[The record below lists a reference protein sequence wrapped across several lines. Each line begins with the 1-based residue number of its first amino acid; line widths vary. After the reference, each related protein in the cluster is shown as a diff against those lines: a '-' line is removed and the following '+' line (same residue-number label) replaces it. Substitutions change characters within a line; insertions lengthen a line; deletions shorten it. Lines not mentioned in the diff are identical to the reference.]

1 MKFTLSWLKQ
11 HLETNSDIET
21 ILKKL
26 TNIGL
31 EVESSYNPSEALN
44 GFIAAKI
51 ISTKPH
57 PDADRL
63 QLCLIDT
70 GTEEIEI
77 VCGAKNA
84 KEGLTTIYAPV
95 GSTIPSSGMKLKKA
109 KIRGIESSGMLCSEK
124 ELNLGDD
131 SEGITEL
138 SDQIS
143 PGTSIS
149 KALDIN
155 DTYVEIAITPN
166 RPDCLGIRGIA
177 RDLAAAGLGEL
188 IKEKQIKISTSKEN
202 LPVFI
207 DAENNFEGCTIFA
220 GRLIKN
226 ITNNQSPDWLVKR
239 LESIGIKSINCL
251 VDITNFINFDRGRPL
266 HVYDANKINNKIG
279 ARDAKVGEKILALD
293 GKDYELK
300 PGMCVIADN
309 EKVLGIGGIMGGNES
324 GSTIETND
332 VFIESAYFDPIKT
345 ALSGRALNII
355 SDSRY
360 RFERGVD
367 PEYVIEGLN
376 LATQMILDLCGGE
389 AGEISLVD
397 NLKFQPKKIK
407 FDPKLVNK
415 LTGIEIPNDKIVKI
429 LESLGFDISNSWNVV
444 VPSWRPDIYGEADL
458 VEEIVRIFG
467 LDNIES
473 EPLLNLDQPTKPIL
487 TKKQKQIKM
496 IKRSIASKGLMET
509 ISYSFINNK
518 ESLNFGGGSSSLKIV
533 NPISDELSEMRPTPL
548 ASLVSIADENFKK
561 GYTDIGIFE
570 VGPGFLG
577 VEQDEQITIA
587 SGLRIGTH
595 RSEGSGKDWQ
605 GFQKVSVFDAKEDVI
620 SVLELLNLNLESHKV
635 ERTAPDHYHP
645 GRSGQI
651 VTGGG
656 DILASFGELH
666 PKIIKTKDFKVA
678 VAFEIYIDSINKQK
692 IKSNLKI
699 APEISNLQP
708 LKRDFSFVVSS
719 DTEAQKIINAAKQSD
734 QSFIKD
740 VKIFDQFLGENEKS
754 IAIEVIIQPKEV
766 TLTDEQI
773 ESISKKIIKSVE
785 DKTKGKL
792 RS

>member
-95 GSTIPSSGMKLKKA
+95 GSTIPASGMKLKKA

-473 EPLLNLDQPTKPIL
+473 EPLLNLNQPTKPIL

-518 ESLNFGGGSSSLKIV
+518 ESINFGGGSSSLKIV

-719 DTEAQKIINAAKQSD
+719 DTEAQTIINTAKQSD
-734 QSFIKD
+734 KSFIKD

>member
-188 IKEKQIKISTSKEN
+188 IKEKQIKISASKEN

-207 DAENNFEGCTIFA
+207 DTENNFEGCTIFA

-719 DTEAQKIINAAKQSD
+719 DTEAQTIINTAKQSD
-734 QSFIKD
+734 KSFIKD

>member
-207 DAENNFEGCTIFA
+207 DTENNFEGCTIFA

-226 ITNNQSPDWLVKR
+226 ITNNKSPDWLVKR
-239 LESIGIKSINCL
+239 LESIGVKSINCL

-678 VAFEIYIDSINKQK
+678 VAFEIYIDAINKQK

-719 DTEAQKIINAAKQSD
+719 DTEAQTIINAAKQSD

>member
-95 GSTIPSSGMKLKKA
+95 GSTIPASGMKLKKA

-138 SDQIS
+138 SGQIS

-226 ITNNQSPDWLVKR
+226 ITNNKSPDWLVKR

-309 EKVLGIGGIMGGNES
+309 EKVLGIGGVMGGNES

-678 VAFEIYIDSINKQK
+678 VAFEIYIDAINKQK

-719 DTEAQKIINAAKQSD
+719 DTEAQTIINATKQSD

>member
-95 GSTIPSSGMKLKKA
+95 GSTIPASGMKLKKA

-207 DAENNFEGCTIFA
+207 DTENNFEGCTIFA

-300 PGMCVIADN
+300 PGICVIADN

-367 PEYVIEGLN
+367 PQYVIEGLN

-719 DTEAQKIINAAKQSD
+719 DTEAQTIINAAKQSD

>member
-95 GSTIPSSGMKLKKA
+95 GSTIPASGMKLKKA

-138 SDQIS
+138 SGQIS

-678 VAFEIYIDSINKQK
+678 VAFEIYIDAINKQK

-719 DTEAQKIINAAKQSD
+719 DTEAQTIINTAKQSD
-734 QSFIKD
+734 KSFIKD

>member
-95 GSTIPSSGMKLKKA
+95 GSTIPASGMKLKKA

-177 RDLAAAGLGEL
+177 RDLAASGLGEL

-207 DAENNFEGCTIFA
+207 DTENNFEGCTIFA

-300 PGMCVIADN
+300 PGICVIADN

-389 AGEISLVD
+389 PGEISLVD

-719 DTEAQKIINAAKQSD
+719 DTEAQTIINTAKQSD
-734 QSFIKD
+734 KSFIKD

>member
-95 GSTIPSSGMKLKKA
+95 GSTIPASGMKLKKA

-138 SDQIS
+138 SGQIS

-309 EKVLGIGGIMGGNES
+309 EKVLGIGGVMGGNES

-678 VAFEIYIDSINKQK
+678 VAFEIYIEAINKQK

-719 DTEAQKIINAAKQSD
+719 DTEAQTIINAAKQSD

>member
-95 GSTIPSSGMKLKKA
+95 GSTIPASGMKLKKA

-207 DAENNFEGCTIFA
+207 DTENNFEGCTIFA

-300 PGMCVIADN
+300 PGICVIADN

-367 PEYVIEGLN
+367 PQYVIEGLN

-666 PKIIKTKDFKVA
+666 PKIIKTKDFKIA

-719 DTEAQKIINAAKQSD
+719 DTEAQTIINTAKQSD
-734 QSFIKD
+734 KSFIKD

>member
-70 GTEEIEI
+70 GTEKIEI

-95 GSTIPSSGMKLKKA
+95 GSTIPASGMKLKKA

-207 DAENNFEGCTIFA
+207 DTENNFEGCTIFA

-300 PGMCVIADN
+300 PGICVIADN

-367 PEYVIEGLN
+367 PQYVIEGLN

-719 DTEAQKIINAAKQSD
+719 DTEAQTIINAAKQSD

>member
-95 GSTIPSSGMKLKKA
+95 GSTIPASGMKLKKA

-138 SDQIS
+138 SGQIS

-719 DTEAQKIINAAKQSD
+719 DTEAQTIINTAKQSD
-734 QSFIKD
+734 KSFIKD

>member
-70 GTEEIEI
+70 GTEKIEI

-95 GSTIPSSGMKLKKA
+95 GSTIPASGMKLKKA

-207 DAENNFEGCTIFA
+207 DTENNFEGCTIFA

-577 VEQDEQITIA
+577 VEQDEQIIIA

-719 DTEAQKIINAAKQSD
+719 DTEAQTIINAAKQSD

>member
-138 SDQIS
+138 SGQIS

-188 IKEKQIKISTSKEN
+188 IKEKQIKISASKEN

-207 DAENNFEGCTIFA
+207 DTENNFEGCTIFA

-226 ITNNQSPDWLVKR
+226 ITNNKSPDWLVKR
-239 LESIGIKSINCL
+239 LESIGVKSINCL

-309 EKVLGIGGIMGGNES
+309 EKVLGIGGVMGGNES

-678 VAFEIYIDSINKQK
+678 VAFEIYIDAINKQK

-719 DTEAQKIINAAKQSD
+719 DTEAQTIINAAKQSD

>member
-95 GSTIPSSGMKLKKA
+95 GSTIPASGMKLKKA

-138 SDQIS
+138 SGQIS

-548 ASLVSIADENFKK
+548 ASLISIADENFKK

-678 VAFEIYIDSINKQK
+678 VAFEIYIDAINKQK

-719 DTEAQKIINAAKQSD
+719 DTEAQTIINTAKQSD
-734 QSFIKD
+734 KSFIKD

>member
-44 GFIAAKI
+44 GFIAVKI

-95 GSTIPSSGMKLKKA
+95 GSTIPASGMKLKKA

-188 IKEKQIKISTSKEN
+188 IKEKQIKISASKEN

-207 DAENNFEGCTIFA
+207 DTENNFEGCTIFA

-300 PGMCVIADN
+300 PGICVIADN

-719 DTEAQKIINAAKQSD
+719 DTEAQTIINTAKQSD
-734 QSFIKD
+734 KSFIKD

>member
-95 GSTIPSSGMKLKKA
+95 GSTIPASGMKLKKA

-266 HVYDANKINNKIG
+266 HVYDANKINNKIE

-473 EPLLNLDQPTKPIL
+473 EPLLNLNQPTKPIL

-678 VAFEIYIDSINKQK
+678 VAFEIYIDAINKQK

-719 DTEAQKIINAAKQSD
+719 DTEAQTIINTAKQSD
-734 QSFIKD
+734 KSFIKD

>member
-95 GSTIPSSGMKLKKA
+95 GSTIPASGMKLKKA

-138 SDQIS
+138 SGQIS

-309 EKVLGIGGIMGGNES
+309 EKVLGIGGVMGGNES

-666 PKIIKTKDFKVA
+666 PKIVKTKDFKVA

>member
-95 GSTIPSSGMKLKKA
+95 GSTIPASGMKLKKA

-177 RDLAAAGLGEL
+177 RDLAASGLGEL

-678 VAFEIYIDSINKQK
+678 VAFEIYIDAINKQK

-719 DTEAQKIINAAKQSD
+719 DTEAQTIINAAKQSD

>member
-226 ITNNQSPDWLVKR
+226 ITNNKSPDWLVKR
-239 LESIGIKSINCL
+239 LESIGVKSINCL

-300 PGMCVIADN
+300 PGMCVIADD

-678 VAFEIYIDSINKQK
+678 VAFEIYIDAINKQK

>member
-95 GSTIPSSGMKLKKA
+95 GSTIPASGMKLKKA

-188 IKEKQIKISTSKEN
+188 IKEKQIKISASKEN

-207 DAENNFEGCTIFA
+207 DTENNFEGCTIFA

-300 PGMCVIADN
+300 PGICVIADN

-678 VAFEIYIDSINKQK
+678 VAFEIYIDAINKQK

-719 DTEAQKIINAAKQSD
+719 DTEAQTIINTAKQSD
-734 QSFIKD
+734 KSFIKD

>member
-44 GFIAAKI
+44 GFIAVKI

-177 RDLAAAGLGEL
+177 RDLAASGLGEL

-207 DAENNFEGCTIFA
+207 DTENNFEGCTIFA

-300 PGMCVIADN
+300 PGICVIADN

-389 AGEISLVD
+389 PGEISLVD

-678 VAFEIYIDSINKQK
+678 VAFEIYIDAINKQK

-719 DTEAQKIINAAKQSD
+719 DTEAQKIINAAKKSD

>member
-95 GSTIPSSGMKLKKA
+95 GSTIPASGMKLKKA

-188 IKEKQIKISTSKEN
+188 IKEKQIKISASKEN

-207 DAENNFEGCTIFA
+207 DTENNFEGCTIFA

-226 ITNNQSPDWLVKR
+226 ITNNKSPDWLVKR
-239 LESIGIKSINCL
+239 LESIGVKSINCL

-309 EKVLGIGGIMGGNES
+309 EKVLGIGGVMGGNES

-678 VAFEIYIDSINKQK
+678 VAFEIYIDAINKQK

>member
-95 GSTIPSSGMKLKKA
+95 GSTIPASGMKLKKA

-188 IKEKQIKISTSKEN
+188 IKEKQIKISASKEN

-300 PGMCVIADN
+300 PGICVIADN

-518 ESLNFGGGSSSLKIV
+518 ESINFGGGSSSLKIV

-719 DTEAQKIINAAKQSD
+719 DTEAQTIINTAKQSD

>member
-131 SEGITEL
+131 TEGITEL

-226 ITNNQSPDWLVKR
+226 ITNNKSPDWLVKR
-239 LESIGIKSINCL
+239 LESIGVKSINCL

-309 EKVLGIGGIMGGNES
+309 EKVLGIGGVMGGNES

-509 ISYSFINNK
+509 ISYSFVNNK

-666 PKIIKTKDFKVA
+666 PKIVKTKDFKVA

>member
-95 GSTIPSSGMKLKKA
+95 GSTIPASGMKLKKA

-138 SDQIS
+138 SGQIS

-518 ESLNFGGGSSSLKIV
+518 ESINFGGGSSSLKIV

-678 VAFEIYIDSINKQK
+678 VAFEIYIDAINKQK

-719 DTEAQKIINAAKQSD
+719 DTEAQTIINTAKQSD
-734 QSFIKD
+734 KSFIKD

>member
-95 GSTIPSSGMKLKKA
+95 GSTIPASGMKLKKA

-177 RDLAAAGLGEL
+177 RDLAASGLGEL

-207 DAENNFEGCTIFA
+207 DTENNFEGCTIFA

-300 PGMCVIADN
+300 PGICVIADN

-389 AGEISLVD
+389 PGEISLVD

-719 DTEAQKIINAAKQSD
+719 DTEAQKIINAAKKSD

>member
-95 GSTIPSSGMKLKKA
+95 GSTIPASGMKLKKA

-188 IKEKQIKISTSKEN
+188 IKEKQIKISASKEN

-207 DAENNFEGCTIFA
+207 DTENNFEGCTIFA

-407 FDPKLVNK
+407 FDPKLVKK
-415 LTGIEIPNDKIVKI
+415 LTGIEIPNDKIIKI

-509 ISYSFINNK
+509 ISYSFVNNK

-678 VAFEIYIDSINKQK
+678 VAFEIYIDAINKQK

-719 DTEAQKIINAAKQSD
+719 DTEAQTIINTAKQSD
-734 QSFIKD
+734 KSFIKD

>member
-95 GSTIPSSGMKLKKA
+95 GSTIPASGMKLKKA

-207 DAENNFEGCTIFA
+207 DTENNFEGCTIFA

-367 PEYVIEGLN
+367 PQYVIEGLN

-719 DTEAQKIINAAKQSD
+719 DTEAQTIINAAKQSD

>member
-138 SDQIS
+138 SGQIS

-309 EKVLGIGGIMGGNES
+309 EKVLGIGGVMGGNES

-577 VEQDEQITIA
+577 VEQNEQITIA

-678 VAFEIYIDSINKQK
+678 VAFEIYIDAINKQK

-708 LKRDFSFVVSS
+708 LKRDFSFIVSS
-719 DTEAQKIINAAKQSD
+719 DTEAQTIINTAKQSD
-734 QSFIKD
+734 KSFIKD

>member
-1 MKFTLSWLKQ
+1 
-11 HLETNSDIET
+11 
-21 ILKKL
+21 
-26 TNIGL
+26 
-31 EVESSYNPSEALN
+31 
-44 GFIAAKI
+44 
-51 ISTKPH
+51 
-57 PDADRL
+57 
-63 QLCLIDT
+63 
-70 GTEEIEI
+70 
-77 VCGAKNA
+77 
-84 KEGLTTIYAPV
+84 
-95 GSTIPSSGMKLKKA
+95 
-109 KIRGIESSGMLCSEK
+109 
-124 ELNLGDD
+124 
-131 SEGITEL
+131 
-138 SDQIS
+138 
-143 PGTSIS
+143 
-149 KALDIN
+149 
-155 DTYVEIAITPN
+155 
-166 RPDCLGIRGIA
+166 
-177 RDLAAAGLGEL
+177 
-188 IKEKQIKISTSKEN
+188 
-202 LPVFI
+202 
-207 DAENNFEGCTIFA
+207 
-220 GRLIKN
+220 
-226 ITNNQSPDWLVKR
+226 
-239 LESIGIKSINCL
+239 
-251 VDITNFINFDRGRPL
+251 
-266 HVYDANKINNKIG
+266 
-279 ARDAKVGEKILALD
+279 
-293 GKDYELK
+293 
-300 PGMCVIADN
+300 MCVIADN
-309 EKVLGIGGIMGGNES
+309 EKVLGIGGVMGGNES

-407 FDPKLVNK
+407 FDPKLVKK
-415 LTGIEIPNDKIVKI
+415 LTGIEIPNDKIIKI

-570 VGPGFLG
+570 VGPGFLV

>member
-95 GSTIPSSGMKLKKA
+95 GSTIPASGMKLKKA

-407 FDPKLVNK
+407 FDPKLVKK
-415 LTGIEIPNDKIVKI
+415 LTGIEIPNDKIIKI

-719 DTEAQKIINAAKQSD
+719 DTEAQTIINTAKQSD
-734 QSFIKD
+734 KSFIKD

>member
-95 GSTIPSSGMKLKKA
+95 GSTIPASGMKLKKA

-188 IKEKQIKISTSKEN
+188 IKERQIKISTSKEN

-207 DAENNFEGCTIFA
+207 DTENNFEGCTIFA

-226 ITNNQSPDWLVKR
+226 ITNNKSPDWLVKR

-300 PGMCVIADN
+300 PGICVIADN

-389 AGEISLVD
+389 PGEISLVD

-678 VAFEIYIDSINKQK
+678 VAFEIYIDAINKQK

-719 DTEAQKIINAAKQSD
+719 DTEAQTIINTAKQSD

>member
-95 GSTIPSSGMKLKKA
+95 GSTIPASGMKLKKA

-138 SDQIS
+138 SGQIS

-188 IKEKQIKISTSKEN
+188 IKEKQIKISASKEN

-207 DAENNFEGCTIFA
+207 DTENNFEGCTIFA

-226 ITNNQSPDWLVKR
+226 ITNNKSPDWLVKR

-309 EKVLGIGGIMGGNES
+309 EKVLGIGGVMGGNES

-518 ESLNFGGGSSSLKIV
+518 ESINFGGGSSSLKIV

>member
-95 GSTIPSSGMKLKKA
+95 GSTIPASGMKLKKA

-207 DAENNFEGCTIFA
+207 DTENNFEGCTIFA

-300 PGMCVIADN
+300 PGICVIADN

-407 FDPKLVNK
+407 FDPKLVKK
-415 LTGIEIPNDKIVKI
+415 LTGIEIPNDKIIKI

-518 ESLNFGGGSSSLKIV
+518 ESINFGGGSSSLKIV

-666 PKIIKTKDFKVA
+666 PKIFKTKDFKVA

-719 DTEAQKIINAAKQSD
+719 DTEAQTIINTAKQSD
-734 QSFIKD
+734 KSFIKD

>member
-95 GSTIPSSGMKLKKA
+95 GSTIPASGMKLKKA

-138 SDQIS
+138 SGQIS

-149 KALDIN
+149 KGLDIN

-397 NLKFQPKKIK
+397 NLKFQQKKIK

-635 ERTAPDHYHP
+635 ERTAPDHYNP

-678 VAFEIYIDSINKQK
+678 VAFEIYIDAINKQK

-719 DTEAQKIINAAKQSD
+719 DTEAQTIINAAKQSD

>member
-226 ITNNQSPDWLVKR
+226 ITNNKSPDWLVKR
-239 LESIGIKSINCL
+239 LESIGVKSINCL

-407 FDPKLVNK
+407 FDPKLVKK

-719 DTEAQKIINAAKQSD
+719 DTEAQTIINTAKQSD
-734 QSFIKD
+734 KSFIKD

>member
-138 SDQIS
+138 SGQIS

-188 IKEKQIKISTSKEN
+188 IKEKQIKISASKEN

-207 DAENNFEGCTIFA
+207 DTENNFEGCTIFA

-226 ITNNQSPDWLVKR
+226 ITNNKSPDWLVKR
-239 LESIGIKSINCL
+239 LESIGVKSINCL

-678 VAFEIYIDSINKQK
+678 VAFEIYIDAINKQK

-719 DTEAQKIINAAKQSD
+719 DTEAQTIINTAKQSD
-734 QSFIKD
+734 KSFIKD

>member
-95 GSTIPSSGMKLKKA
+95 GSTIPASGMKLKKA

-207 DAENNFEGCTIFA
+207 DTENNFEGCTIFA

-300 PGMCVIADN
+300 PGICVIADN

-367 PEYVIEGLN
+367 PQYVIEGLN

-473 EPLLNLDQPTKPIL
+473 EPLLNLNQPTKPIL

-577 VEQDEQITIA
+577 VEQDEQIIIA

-719 DTEAQKIINAAKQSD
+719 DTEAQTIINAAKQSD

>member
-131 SEGITEL
+131 SEGIAEL

-300 PGMCVIADN
+300 PGICVIADN

-473 EPLLNLDQPTKPIL
+473 EPLLNLNQPTKPIL

-518 ESLNFGGGSSSLKIV
+518 ESINFGGGSSSLKIV

-595 RSEGSGKDWQ
+595 RSESSGKDWQ

-678 VAFEIYIDSINKQK
+678 VAFEIYIDAINKQK

-719 DTEAQKIINAAKQSD
+719 DTEAQTIINAAKQSD